1 MKQNILKSLMLIA
14 VLLTSINAFA
24 HDFEADGIYYS
35 IISKENK
42 TVTVTYR
49 GSNMSEYSNEYMGS
63 VVIPENVT
71 YNSLTYSVTSID
83 YAAFAGCTGLTSVTI
98 PNSVTSIGT
107 SAFAECTS
115 LNEIICESA
124 TPPTAYSFSFFNVP
138 TTATLYV
145 PIGSRDAYTN
155 ATGWNYFTNILEDDT
170 KTSVESTLA
179 DNDVNVSVENGNI
192 IVYGADNAKVE
203 VYSVNGQCV
212 YNGTAT
218 TIPVNTK
225 GLYIVKVGD
234 TTQKVVL

>member
-1 MKQNILKSLMLIA
+1 M
-14 VLLTSINAFA
+14 LLTSINAFA

-42 TVTVTYR
+42 TVEVTYR

-83 YAAFAGCTGLTSVTI
+83 YAAFADCTGLTSITI
-98 PNSVTSIGT
+98 PNSVTNIGP
-107 SAFAECTS
+107 SAFARCTS

-145 PIGSRDAYTN
+145 PIGSRDAYAN
-155 ATGWNYFTNILEDDT
+155 ATGWKNFSNIIEDDV
-170 KTSVESTLA
+170 KTGVESMLT
-179 DNDVNVSVENGNI
+179 DDVNVSVENGNI

>member
-71 YNSLTYSVTSID
+71 YNSLTYSVTRID
-83 YAAFAGCTGLTSVTI
+83 YAAFAG
-98 PNSVTSIGT
+98 
-107 SAFAECTS
+107 CTS

-203 VYSVNGQCV
+203 VYNVNGQCI

-218 TIPVNTK
+218 TIPISAK
-225 GLYIVKVGD
+225 GLYIVKVNGKSF
-234 TTQKVVL
+234 KVML